1 MKPILLALLWSGLAA
16 AQTAERPVRAVVDPG
31 TVTTRQ
37 TITPAGV
44 PTIFNGRVYGVA
56 FGASA
61 GELWV
66 LHATHLYRL
75 DWKMNKVLDAVT
87 LGGSPGLQSLVWDG
101 TQALAGLTLR
111 GSGRNDPAAKV
122 QLAAF
127 AAGRKTVRAAGLGT
141 FIAGALSV
149 ASADNAK
156 GQRIAVLPLIAN
168 NKQIGRAHV

>member
-1 MKPILLALLWSGLAA
+1 MKPILLALCLTGLAVG
-16 AQTAERPVRAVVDPG
+16 QTAERPVRAVVDPG

-44 PTIFNGRVYGVA
+44 PTIFNGRVYGVT
-56 FGASA
+56 FGSS
-61 GELWV
+61 GDELWV

-75 DWKMNKVLDAVT
+75 DWKMNKVLESVP

-101 TQALAGLTLR
+101 TQALAGLTSR

-122 QLAAF
+122 HLAAF
-127 AAGRKTVRAAGLGT
+127 AGGRKTVKAAELGT

-149 ASADNAK
+149 AAE
-156 GQRIAVLPLIAN
+156 
-168 NKQIGRAHV
+168 